1 MIYLIKMLKYDG
13 WEEFFSKNVL
23 IKQVY
28 SVEELSEV
36 ESYLNLKKGDWTSGL
51 LKEEYSSVS
60 FRVIEHHTFGV
71 HAPKVYV
78 KIESRICTVCGYKH
92 TREKMLTPDEYLEVM
107 ERQSDYAN
115 ENEEVRYKRR

>member
-13 WEEFFSKNVL
+13 WEEFFSNNVL

-71 HAPKVYV
+71 
-78 KIESRICTVCGYKH
+78 KIESRICTVSGYKH